1 MAYQSMVA
9 LDMQKDEELT
19 KWFKEEKY
27 DLIWERILSKSTN
40 AGDESLKDT
49 IGNLTLLDA
58 QTNRSYHNEIFAL
71 KRTKINDAMNE
82 GRFIPICTQMVFNK
96 SFKKQHVNLREWSDE
111 DKKLYSE
118 FILGELR
125 QFYNMHEYKDFKKLF
140 SDND

>member
-1 MAYQSMVA
+1 MA
-9 LDMQKDEELT
+9 LDMQEDSELS
-19 KWFKEEKY
+19 KWFEEKKY
-27 DLIWERILSKSTN
+27 DLIWERILSKSSN

-58 QTNRSYHNEIFAL
+58 QTNRSYHNEIFAI

-82 GRFIPICTQMVFNK
+82 GRFIPVCTQMVFNK

-118 FILGELR
+118 FILRELR
-125 QFYNMHEYKDFKKLF
+125 EFYNMQIQQNNKTIF